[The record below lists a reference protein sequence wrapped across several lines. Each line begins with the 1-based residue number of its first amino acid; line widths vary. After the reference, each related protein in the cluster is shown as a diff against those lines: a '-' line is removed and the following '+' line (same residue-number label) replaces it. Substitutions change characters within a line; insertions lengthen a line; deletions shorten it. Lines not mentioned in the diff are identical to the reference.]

1 MKHVV
6 LIDDDE
12 ISNFVNSQLLLQ
24 TRFVD
29 SVKSIDSAEDA
40 ISYFGEVQ
48 NGNAPV
54 PDLVFVDI
62 RMPVMDGFTLADE
75 ILRLYP
81 SLSGKILFY
90 FLSSSLDPKDEMR
103 ADLNQLSSG
112 FLRKPLSKAYLEEI
126 FR

>member
-29 SVKSIDSAEDA
+29 DVRSIESAEDA
-40 ISYFGEVQ
+40 LTYFGQVTE
-48 NGNAPV
+48 GKAPV

-62 RMPVMDGFTLADE
+62 RMPVMDGFRLADE
-75 ILRLYP
+75 ILKQFP
-81 SLSGKILFY
+81 SLDGKIMFY
-90 FLSSSLDPKDEMR
+90 FLSSSLDPKDEQR
-103 ADLNQLSSG
+103 AAASQLSSG

>member
-29 SVKSIDSAEDA
+29 SVKSIESAEDA
-40 ISYFGEVQ
+40 IAYFGEVQ

-62 RMPVMDGFTLADE
+62 RMPVMDGFRLADE

>member
-1 MKHVV
+1 MKKVV

-29 SVKSIDSAEDA
+29 DVRSIQSAEEA
-40 ISYFGEVQ
+40 MAYFGEVVA
-48 NGNAPV
+48 GKAPV

-62 RMPVMDGFTLADE
+62 RMPVMDGFSLAGE
-75 ILRLYP
+75 IMKMYP
-81 SLSGKILFY
+81 ELNGEILFY
-90 FLSSSLDPKDEMR
+90 FLSSSLDPKDVAR
-103 ADLNQLSSG
+103 ANETEICSG

>member
-12 ISNFVNSQLLLQ
+12 ISNFVNAQLLLQ

-29 SVKSIDSAEDA
+29 DVKSISSAEGA
-40 ISYFGEVQ
+40 IAYFAEVQ
-48 NGNAPV
+48 AGKALI

-62 RMPVMDGFTLADE
+62 RMPVMDGFSLADE

-81 SLSGKILFY
+81 GLNGKILFY
-90 FLSSSLDPKDEMR
+90 FLSSSLDPKDEDR
-103 ADLNQLSSG
+103 ATNNELSSG